1 MARPIKFTNADALI
15 ANTVQIND
23 CLVWRGRSGTCPVLP
38 ASSYLSHMFMTTS
51 IARIMFTICRYIPK
65 RGRLIRCC
73 DNDYCINPFHFV
85 EAEKIRR
92 TRYRLSRPLT
102 NITKKGYLKVRVVPI
117 ASPISLLPDQEK
129 SRDLIAPTDE
139 FIRSLRP
146 QNPDTLHMLANAAAQ
161 AGFDGE
167 GVLDKNNRYIPKKRV
182 RKPMEPT
189 PDVPVLTV
197 KLAKPAVPDPA
208 REDVTLD
215 DILSD
220 AWLDKIEERRRQRS
234 LIKLQRVPEWD
245 KAPKTRN
252 AT

>member
-1 MARPIKFTNADALI
+1 MARPVKYNNVDALI
-15 ANTVQIND
+15 ANTTQTND
-23 CLVWRGRSGTCPVLP
+23 CLIWRGRSGTCPVLP
-38 ASSYLSHMFMTTS
+38 ASSFLAQTFMTTS
-51 IARIMFTICRYIPK
+51 IARVMFTICRYIPSG
-65 RGRLIRCC
+65 GRLIRCC
-73 DNDYCINPFHFV
+73 DNDYCINPFHYV
-85 EAEKIRR
+85 ESGKVRR

-117 ASPISLLPDQEK
+117 ATPTSLLPDQEK
-129 SRDLIAPTDE
+129 ARHLIAPSDE
-139 FIRSLRP
+139 LIKSLRP
-146 QNPDTLHMLANAAAQ
+146 KNPETLHMLANAAAQ

-167 GVLDKNNRYIPKKRV
+167 GILDKNSRYIPKKRL
-182 RKPMEPT
+182 RKPIEPT
-189 PDVPVLTV
+189 ADKPVLTV
-197 KLAKPAVPDPA
+197 RLAKPAVPDPT

>member
-1 MARPIKFTNADALI
+1 MARPVKFNNVDALI

-38 ASSYLSHMFMTTS
+38 ATSFLARTFMTTS
-51 IARIMFTICRYIPK
+51 IARIMFTICRFIPSS
-65 RGRLIRCC
+65 GRLVRCC

-85 EAEKIRR
+85 ESGKVRR

-102 NITKKGYLKVRVVPI
+102 NITKRGYLKVRVVPI
-117 ASPISLLPDQEK
+117 ASPTSLLPDQEK
-129 SRDLIAPTDE
+129 ARHLIAPTDE
-139 FIRSLRP
+139 VIRSLRP
-146 QNPDTLHMLANAAAQ
+146 TNPETLHILANAAAQ

-167 GVLDKNNRYIPKKRV
+167 GILDRNNRYVPKKRV
-182 RKPMEPT
+182 RKPAEPT
-189 PDVPVLTV
+189 EGKPVLTV
-197 KLAKPAVPDPA
+197 KLAKPAVPDPK